1 MNDRSFIFL
10 IVIKVLNIYVVFKKH
25 VKEYEKT
32 KGVLEQR
39 KIESS
44 GSGSSSRENTAPEC
58 SGLQLRVPARET
70 NRSHKRVST
79 LLGNVKKMHHFDE
92 NDKRVVKRYK
102 FYKICITFDRH
113 ACQRCIPLKIRISR
127 RVRQQKQKLCV
138 VVQVASFDDAFLLL
152 RHTPKRCITCII

>member
-1 MNDRSFIFL
+1 MPIMHLNKFKCPCML
-10 IVIKVLNIYVVFKKH
+10 IASAIYATIIMKNAAKNLSDIIA
-25 VKEYEKT
+25 KT
-32 KGVLEQR
+32 
-39 KIESS
+39 
-44 GSGSSSRENTAPEC
+44 
-58 SGLQLRVPARET
+58 RET